1 MSAVAK
7 VRVRAVAS
15 RRYSAR
21 RVQLA
26 KRAVGRGLL
35 GLVAIG
41 IGLVS
46 IFPFYWMFLTSVK
59 PEPEIFTVT
68 PKFWTFDPTFSRY
81 AVLLEGAIGQQVLN
95 SAIVAGGATVCAVVM
110 GMMAGYAL
118 SRFAMPA
125 KSAIAVTL
133 LVVQMLPAIVVVIPL
148 FTAYR
153 RMGLLNS
160 YVGVIIAH
168 TALALALAVWLIR
181 GFLAGIPTDL
191 DEAALVDGAN
201 RFQAL
206 VHIIFPLAL
215 PGVAVS
221 AIFAF
226 ITSWNELLLAMTF
239 LQQESMKTLPGALQ
253 QFTSQN
259 GTDWGGT
266 MTASTIFALPVMI
279 FFVLI
284 RRYLASGAAVGAVK
298 G

>member
-1 MSAVAK
+1 VSAVD
-7 VRVRAVAS
+7 S
-15 RRYSAR
+15 RRHAGR
-21 RVQLA
+21 RAQFA

-35 GLVAIG
+35 GLVAVG

-46 IFPFYWMFLTSVK
+46 VFPFYWMILTSIK
-59 PEPEIFTVT
+59 PESEIFTVT
-68 PKFWTFDPTFSRY
+68 PRFWTFDPTLSRY
-81 AVLLEGAIGQQVLN
+81 TVLLNGAIGRQVLN
-95 SAIVAGGATVCAVVM
+95 SAIVAAGATICAVLM
-110 GMMAGYAL
+110 GMLAAYAL

-125 KSAIAVTL
+125 KSVIAVAL

-153 RMGLLNS
+153 RVGLLNT
-160 YVGVIIAH
+160 YAGVIIAH
-168 TALALALAVWLIR
+168 TALALALSVWLIR
-181 GFLAGIPTDL
+181 GFLSGIPTDL

-206 VHIIFPLAL
+206 VYIIFPLAL

>member
-1 MSAVAK
+1 MSAVA
-7 VRVRAVAS
+7 RRAYPG
-15 RRYSAR
+15 RRT
-21 RVQLA
+21 QLT
-26 KRAVGRGLL
+26 KRYVGRFFLSL
-35 GLVAIG
+35 AAIG
-41 IGLVS
+41 IGLFS
-46 IFPFYWMFLTSVK
+46 IFPFYWMILTSIK
-59 PEPEIFTVT
+59 PESEIFTVT
-68 PKFWTFDPTFSRY
+68 PQFWTSDPTLSRY
-81 AVLLEGAIGQQVLN
+81 TTLLKGAIGHQLLN
-95 SAIVAGGATVCAVVM
+95 SVIIAGGATICSVIL
-110 GMMAGYAL
+110 GMMCAYAL
-118 SRFAMPA
+118 SRFAIRA
-125 KSAIAVTL
+125 KSIIAVAL
-133 LVVQMLPAIVVVIPL
+133 LVVQMLPSIVVVIPL

-153 RMGLLNS
+153 TIGLLNS
-160 YVGVIIAH
+160 YTGVIIAH
-168 TALALALAVWLIR
+168 TALALALSVWLIR
-181 GFLAGIPTDL
+181 GFLAGIPMEL

-206 VHIIFPLAL
+206 VYIIFPLAL

>member
-1 MSAVAK
+1 MSVLFA
-7 VRVRAVAS
+7 RD
-15 RRYSAR
+15 RYPSR

-26 KRAVGRGLL
+26 GRALGRFLL
-35 GLVAIG
+35 GLVAIA

-46 IFPFYWMFLTSVK
+46 IFPFYWMFLTSIK

-68 PKFWTFDPTFSRY
+68 PQFWTTDPTLSRY
-81 AVLLEGAIGQQVLN
+81 SVLLQGAIGQQLLN
-95 SAIVAGGATVCAVVM
+95 SVIIASGATAGSVIL
-110 GMMAGYAL
+110 GMMAAYAL
-118 SRFAMPA
+118 SRFAVPA
-125 KSAIAVTL
+125 KSVIAVAL
-133 LVVQMLPAIVVVIPL
+133 LVVQMLPSIVVVIPL

-153 RMGLLNS
+153 NLGLLNT
-160 YVGVIIAH
+160 YAGVIIAH
-168 TALALALAVWLIR
+168 AALSLALSVWLIR
-181 GFLAGIPTDL
+181 GFLAGIPKEL

-253 QFTSQN
+253 QFSSQN
-259 GTDWGGT
+259 GTDWGGI
-266 MTASTIFALPVMI
+266 MTASTIFALPVMV

-284 RRYLASGAAVGAVK
+284 RRYLTTGAAVGAVK